1 MEPDSK
7 VGQPPIWLVAAKARG
22 TGRAID
28 IFVPVRPFKEED
40 TEPLRATGEGWQ
52 ELSLKT
58 KEETVVQFH
67 AHHEQSSLRT
77 HTATSRGAKEV
88 RMSTGLA
95 SGHAAGITRSQGITL
110 GERAGCGDGSVPF
123 HIHSSHQGH
132 QAGD

>member
-1 MEPDSK
+1 MVSLQFGLWRLRPE
-7 VGQPPIWLVAAKARG
+7 GQ
-22 TGRAID
+22 GRAID

-88 RMSTGLA
+88 RMPTGLA
-95 SGHAAGITRSQGITL
+95 SGHAADITGSQGITL
-110 GERAGCGDGSVPF
+110 GERAGCGDGSVP
-123 HIHSSHQGH
+123 GH
-132 QAGD
+132 VSNA